1 MTGPVI
7 ATATDDGLCSGSA
20 GTAQPRSAVA
30 RGGHG
35 ASRSA
40 GSPLTPA
47 TAPDAVAAS
56 PAASVPPPLAPP
68 LPPPPMPPLPP
79 PPPVST
85 AGGGCGTGYSPGG
98 QDHLC
103 TADAVLAAA
112 VALPRLLPGATT
124 QPDSA
129 VVAARIADATVR
141 PD

>member
-1 MTGPVI
+1 
-7 ATATDDGLCSGSA
+7 
-20 GTAQPRSAVA
+20 
-30 RGGHG
+30 
-35 ASRSA
+35 
-40 GSPLTPA
+40 
-47 TAPDAVAAS
+47 
-56 PAASVPPPLAPP
+56 
-68 LPPPPMPPLPP
+68 MPPLPP

-103 TADAVLAAA
+103 TADAVLPAA